1 LDATLSKPLG
11 QKWKP
16 TTLGRS
22 CSAVPLLPIL
32 AKNGGGAIVNMLSIL
47 SWVAVPN
54 AGSAALPKPPCS
66 PRVSRCVLRVRSFAV
81 RCRFSVS

>member
-1 LDATLSKPLG
+1 METNYF
-11 QKWKP
+11 
-16 TTLGRS
+16 
-22 CSAVPLLPIL
+22 VPLLLSRAFAPIL
-32 AKNGGGAIVNMLSIL
+32 AKNGGGAIVNMRSIL